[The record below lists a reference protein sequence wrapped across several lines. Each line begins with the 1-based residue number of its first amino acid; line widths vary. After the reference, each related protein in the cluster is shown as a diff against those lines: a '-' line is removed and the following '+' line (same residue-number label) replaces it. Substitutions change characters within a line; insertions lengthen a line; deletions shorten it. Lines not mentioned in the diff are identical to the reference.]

1 MNKKKLMGVL
11 IVGAM
16 AISAVG
22 GTFAWFTSNESIEDS
37 FVTGGLVDSEDDEGI
52 KILVEKEDKD
62 YVILPGVENK
72 YIVSFE
78 SKSNYKEFIRVK
90 VKGQWDDNV
99 NKSNEEKLLKD
110 EYIIINLEEGNIG
123 SDDGKWYK
131 HHDES
136 TNEDYY
142 YYMGTIDSVSNNKTS
157 ELVKSIKLSEEA
169 DNAYKNKNYKI
180 NIEVEAIQADGDAYK
195 TWSGI
200 NEDIIKELSK
210 YNNTSVE

>member
-1 MNKKKLMGVL
+1 M
-11 IVGAM
+11 
-16 AISAVG
+16 
-22 GTFAWFTSNESIEDS
+22 
-37 FVTGGLVDSEDDEGI
+37 
-52 KILVEKEDKD
+52 
-62 YVILPGVENK
+62 
-72 YIVSFE
+72 
-78 SKSNYKEFIRVK
+78 
-90 VKGQWDDNV
+90 
-99 NKSNEEKLLKD
+99 LKD